1 MIRGVEALHSGC
13 ATGLQPSSQ
22 ASAQADTKPLP
33 RVCLNWSQGGVR
45 AVSYPWFYCAVAM
58 L

>member
-33 RVCLNWSQGGVR
+33 RCTVCDLKTALRV
-45 AVSYPWFYCAVAM
+45 
-58 L
+58 